1 MLYNIRLGDDNNKD
15 TIESNLDYDPALDD
29 ERMTD
34 KVMNM
39 MKNINNSDS
48 EFDDD
53 VENFLSTF
61 DNRNATISSSSKS
74 NNRNKI
80 DDEDD
85 DDNSGD
91 NIDRIISSR
100 VAQNDNNDDGA
111 DENEIFNRLLS
122 AQNA

>member
-1 MLYNIRLGDDNNKD
+1 MLYNIRLDDDNNKD

-29 ERMTD
+29 ERVTE

-48 EFDDD
+48 ELDDD

-80 DDEDD
+80 DED

-91 NIDRIISSR
+91 NIDRIISNR
-100 VAQNDNNDDGA
+100 IAQNDNDDDGA

>member
-29 ERMTD
+29 ERVTE

-48 EFDDD
+48 ELDDD

-85 DDNSGD
+85 DNSGD
-91 NIDRIISSR
+91 NIDRIISNR
-100 VAQNDNNDDGA
+100 IAQNDNDDDGA

>member
-15 TIESNLDYDPALDD
+15 TIESNVDYDPALDD
-29 ERMTD
+29 ERVTE

-48 EFDDD
+48 ELDDD

-80 DDEDD
+80 DED

-91 NIDRIISSR
+91 NIDRIISNR
-100 VAQNDNNDDGA
+100 IAQNDNDDDGA